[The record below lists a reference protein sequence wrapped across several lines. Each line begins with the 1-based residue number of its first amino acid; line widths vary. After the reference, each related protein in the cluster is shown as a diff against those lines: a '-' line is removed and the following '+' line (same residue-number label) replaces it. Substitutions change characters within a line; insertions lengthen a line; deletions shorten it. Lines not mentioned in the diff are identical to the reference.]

1 MTNRQTHLMR
11 LPNNTAKVTYRKTW
25 QRQGEN
31 IIYTIGGI
39 TSIGWS
45 VPLSIETI
53 EELQREHDNGYINII
68 DYETV

>member
-25 QRQGEN
+25 QPN
-31 IIYTIGGI
+31 DNTIIYTIGGM
-39 TSIGWS
+39 TTIGWI

-53 EELQREHDNGYINII
+53 EELQAEHDNGYINII

>member
-1 MTNRQTHLMR
+1 MR